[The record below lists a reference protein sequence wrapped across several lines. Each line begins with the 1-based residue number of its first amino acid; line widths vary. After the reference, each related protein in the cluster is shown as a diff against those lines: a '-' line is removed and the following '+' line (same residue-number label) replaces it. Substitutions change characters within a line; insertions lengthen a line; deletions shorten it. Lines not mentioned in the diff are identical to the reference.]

1 MQLFHVMQSY
11 QFIKL
16 NQKKVGNKPVKTVKC
31 NELSFDNKNLDL
43 KKSASKRS
51 ILRKHHHIINQ
62 NQKMKL
68 DWTLNLS
75 SLTRTFKNPV
85 PPALN
90 REEERR
96 NETKTK
102 ADSNINKTTY
112 SSEPETSNNPSPR
125 PKRNRKLKIMFNYDG
140 LCKLS
145 YSQLPNKQYSQTYI
159 VMMHYRYGVQRRR
172 TPQTL
177 NFI

>member
-1 MQLFHVMQSY
+1 MQSY

-16 NQKKVGNKPVKTVKC
+16 NQKKVGNKPLKTVKC

-68 DWTLNLS
+68 DWILNLS

-102 ADSNINKTTY
+102 ADSNINKRTY

-145 YSQLPNKQYSQTYI
+145 YSQLPNKQYS
-159 VMMHYRYGVQRRR
+159 
-172 TPQTL
+172 
-177 NFI
+177 